1 MKKLAALLHLPIEVT
16 AIGFKYIADIMTQK
30 DVLVGGEE
38 SGGLAVKGHIPERD
52 GIWIGLMILEF
63 MSTTGKSLKE
73 LIQEVYDL
81 VGSFW
86 CDRDDLHITE
96 SQKQSVIKH
105 CDNQTYT
112 QFGSFNIQ
120 ETVQMDG
127 TKFLL
132 GNDRWVMIRPSGTEP
147 VLRVYAQAENEE
159 MVRTILDEVKA
170 AIL

>member
-1 MKKLAALLHLPIEVT
+1 
-16 AIGFKYIADIMTQK
+16 MTQK
-30 DVLVGGEE
+30 EVLVGGEE

-96 SQKQSVIKH
+96 SQKQSVIKN
-105 CDNQTYT
+105 CDKQTYT

-132 GNDRWVMIRPSGTEP
+132 GDDRWVMIRPSGTEP

>member
-1 MKKLAALLHLPIEVT
+1 M
-16 AIGFKYIADIMTQK
+16 
-30 DVLVGGEE
+30 
-38 SGGLAVKGHIPERD
+38 
-52 GIWIGLMILEF
+52 
-63 MSTTGKSLKE
+63 
-73 LIQEVYDL
+73 
-81 VGSFW
+81 
-86 CDRDDLHITE
+86 HITE

-105 CDNQTYT
+105 CENQTYT

-159 MVRTILDEVKA
+159 MVRTILNEVKA

>member
-1 MKKLAALLHLPIEVT
+1 
-16 AIGFKYIADIMTQK
+16 
-30 DVLVGGEE
+30 
-38 SGGLAVKGHIPERD
+38 
-52 GIWIGLMILEF
+52 MILEF

-112 QFGSFNIQ
+112 QFGAFNIQ

-132 GNDRWVMIRPSGTEP
+132 GDDRWVMIRPSGTEP
-147 VLRVYAQAENEE
+147 VLRVYAQAENEK
-159 MVRTILDEVKA
+159 MVRTILDAVKA